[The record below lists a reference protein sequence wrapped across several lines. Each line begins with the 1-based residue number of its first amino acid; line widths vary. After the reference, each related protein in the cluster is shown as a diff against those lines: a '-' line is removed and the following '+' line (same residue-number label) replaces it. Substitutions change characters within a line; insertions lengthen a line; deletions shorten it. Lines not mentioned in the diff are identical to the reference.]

1 MKDDVNDEVPNET
14 PKFMIIYNGVVNWD
28 GVLNSRH
35 MLEGDHATHLWGWKE
50 RSIARKFGLKM
61 LICRWY
67 NW

>member
-1 MKDDVNDEVPNET
+1 
-14 PKFMIIYNGVVNWD
+14 MIIYNGVVNWD